1 MAHTALSPLDAAW
14 YHMDGPANTAIV
26 TGLLLTREPL
36 DPGKLRALLKRRLLA
51 FDRFRQRVVERGFP
65 LATPHRE
72 DVPDLDIDAHLHRVA
87 LPAPH
92 DEAALRELVS
102 ELAAQPLDPIRPLWQ
117 VHLVERVGRGSAMIL
132 RYHHCIG
139 DGTAMM
145 AVAAQLFQMPSA
157 PPPPTARRRGAAAPP
172 APGLADSLGL
182 VLKGTASLVTELLKW
197 PDPRSPF
204 KGDFGLSKRVA
215 WSAPVAIADV
225 KAVAAPSGA
234 KVNDVL
240 VAAVSGALRDY
251 LRRRGVDVDHTSLRA
266 MVPLDLRPPAHYGAL
281 GNEFG
286 LVILDLPVAESS
298 ARRRLAS
305 TQAAMDAIKRS
316 PQALAMRLLL
326 DIFGRGPKT
335 LEDLACQVFGSKTS
349 LVLTNVMGPREPVR
363 LAGATVARMMFCVPH
378 PGEQLGMGIS
388 ILSYGGQATLTVVA
402 DARLVPDPETITRRF
417 NLEFAALHR
426 RSATAS
432 LDVSQRSRAHPS

>member
-26 TGLLLTREPL
+26 TGLLLTHQPL

-65 LATPHRE
+65 LATPHWE
-72 DVPDLDIDAHLHRVA
+72 DVPDLDIDAHMHRVA

-92 DEAALRELVS
+92 DEAALRELAS
-102 ELAAQPLDPIRPLWQ
+102 ELAAQPLDPTRPLWT

-145 AVAAQLFQMPSA
+145 TVAAGLFQLPSP

-172 APGLADSLGL
+172 APGLTDSLGL

-215 WSAPVAIADV
+215 WSAPVAIAEV

-266 MVPLDLRPPAHYGAL
+266 MVPLDLRPPARYGAL

-363 LAGATVARMMFCVPH
+363 LAGATVERMMFCVPH

-388 ILSYGGQATLTVVA
+388 ILSYDGQATLTVVA

-417 NLEFAALHR
+417 NLEFAALR
-426 RSATAS
+426 RRAAAAS
-432 LDVSQRSRAHPS
+432 LDVSQRSRTRPS